1 MSFKSLG
8 VLIGL
13 GILAFV
19 GIIGLSMSFYTV
31 PQYGEGVVTSWGKFN
46 HVAVPGGHFKL
57 PIRDSVRIYRTDIQT
72 MSPTQPVNIYT
83 VDNQEVDVTFTIFY
97 TLPPDRL
104 EYIYQNVQDYQA
116 RLMSMA
122 VDRLKAEMG
131 KVNVQTLAGKRGDVR
146 DAIKAVLVK
155 DSQVLGIKVTDF
167 QLTDMQYAA
176 SFRAAVASAA
186 NAKAMIETRENERL
200 QAEKV
205 AETAQIKA
213 QGVANAVKAAA
224 DGDAYAT
231 LAKAKAEAQAIQ
243 LKGEAQAKAIKAQSD
258 ALSKNPTYVAY
269 IRAKNWD
276 GKLPVQMLSGITP
289 FMSFKSPDEV
299 NQGHGQDSDTS
310 K

>member
-1 MSFKSLG
+1 MKAKTVGLLVLFSILG
-8 VLIGL
+8 LVGL
-13 GILAFV
+13 MGFF
-19 GIIGLSMSFYTV
+19 MSFYTV
-31 PQYGEGVVTSWGKFN
+31 PQYGEAVITSWGKFN

-72 MSPTQPVNIYT
+72 MTPKQAVNIYT
-83 VDNQEVDVTFTIFY
+83 VDNQEVDVLFTIFY

-104 EYIYQNVQDYQA
+104 EYIYQNNQDYQA

-122 VDRLKAEMG
+122 VDRVKAEMG
-131 KVNVQTLAGKRGDVR
+131 KVNVQTIAGKRGDVR

-155 DSQVLGIKVTDF
+155 DAQVLGIKVTDF
-167 QLTDMQYAA
+167 QLTDLQYAS

-186 NAKAMIETRENERL
+186 NAKAMIETKENERL

-205 AETAQIKA
+205 AETAKIKA
-213 QGVANAVKAAA
+213 EGTANAIKVAA

-231 LAKAKAEAQAIQ
+231 LAKARAEAQAIQ

-269 IRAKNWD
+269 IRAKSWD

-289 FMSFKSPDEV
+289 FMSFAAPGDNERVPSV
-299 NQGHGQDSDTS
+299 RLS